1 MVKGIFGGDVNIQL
15 RTDPADAF
23 VGIRDVLAKADF
35 RFVNLEGPLC
45 GQGPVIPHKPNW
57 THADP
62 AMVDA
67 LTWAGIDVVSCA
79 NNVTFPASAAVASLE
94 VLDRAGIAHCGAG
107 HDLTAARRPAVVQR
121 EGKSVAFLAYSSI
134 CWPFEQAAT
143 TSRPGIVPMRAV
155 TSYLP
160 DPLVA
165 EVPGRPPTVITT
177 PFTDELDALVADVE
191 NAREENDHVVVSVHW
206 GVPGTAIADYQY
218 TVAHAAVRA
227 GADIVIG
234 HGPHSIQP
242 VEVYRGRPI
251 FYSLGNLVFDWP
263 VMHNR
268 HMEGLLVEYDF
279 AGAATIIPTVRD
291 GHNTA
296 QILDGAPAIAVLE
309 NLAAISA
316 PLGTT
321 IAVESDCGTLRL
333 S

>member
-1 MVKGIFGGDVNIQL
+1 MKGIFGGDVNIQL

-107 HDLTAARRPAVVQR
+107 HDLCAARRPAVVQR

-134 CWPFEQAAT
+134 CWPFEHAAT
-143 TSRPGIVPMRAV
+143 ATRPGIVPMRAV
-155 TSYLP
+155 TSYIP
-160 DPLVA
+160 DPQVA
-165 EVPGRPPTVITT
+165 EVPGAAPTVVTT
-177 PFTDELDALVADVE
+177 PFSDELDALVADVE
-191 NAREENDHVVVSVHW
+191 KARNENDHVVVSVHW
-206 GVPGTAIADYQY
+206 GIPGTIVANYQY

-279 AGAATIIPTVRD
+279 DGTATIIPTARD

-296 QILDGAPAIAVLE
+296 QVLDGAPAIAVLQ

-321 IAVESDCGTLRL
+321 IAVDDSCGVLRL